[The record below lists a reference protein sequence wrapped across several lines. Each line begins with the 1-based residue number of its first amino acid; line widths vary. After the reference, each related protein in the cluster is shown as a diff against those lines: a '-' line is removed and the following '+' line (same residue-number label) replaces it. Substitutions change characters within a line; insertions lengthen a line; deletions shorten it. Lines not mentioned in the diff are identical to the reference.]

1 MSVEG
6 AAGRALP
13 AYRARIARRLAWLAA
28 AAAAAGLLALGDVLT
43 GPARLDLGAV
53 VWALAAQAGADA
65 RVVTIVWDIR
75 LPMTLMAMVVGAAL
89 SVAGAAMQTLLGNP
103 LASPYTLGFSA
114 AAGFGAALA
123 LLLGVSLPWLPW
135 LTVPVAAFVGTAL
148 AALLVYGL
156 SRLRAMT
163 AETMVLAGIATL
175 FLFQSA
181 QSLVQYLAAPEV
193 LRAIVFWLFGALLK
207 ASWDNLPISAG
218 ILALGVAALAPVVWQ
233 LTALR
238 LGDARAAALGVDV
251 RRLRLRVFAIV
262 ALLTAGAVSFV
273 GTIGFIGLVAPH
285 IARMLV
291 GDEQRF
297 LLPMAGLTGAGL
309 LTGASILSK
318 VLAPGL
324 VIPIGIVTAVIGVPF
339 LLALIVRRGRRY
351 W

>member
-1 MSVEG
+1 MSVKG
-6 AAGRALP
+6 AAGWAQP
-13 AYRARIARRLAWLAA
+13 AYRARITRRLAWLAA

-43 GPARLDLGAV
+43 GPARRAGGGGI
-53 VWALAAQAGADA
+53 WAGAARAGAHA

-75 LPMTLMAMVVGAAL
+75 LPKTLMARVVGAAL
-89 SVAGAAMQTLLGNP
+89 SVAGAATQTLLGNP
-103 LASPYTLGFSA
+103 LSSPYTLGFLA

-135 LTVPVAAFVGTAL
+135 LTVPVAAFAGTAL
-148 AALLVYGL
+148 AALLVYVL
-156 SRLRAMT
+156 SRLRAIT

-175 FLFQSA
+175 FLFHSA

-251 RRLRLRVFAIV
+251 RRVRLRVFAIV

>member
-28 AAAAAGLLALGDVLT
+28 AAAGLLALGDVLT

-53 VWALAAQAGADA
+53 LGSGGAGRRRA

-75 LPMTLMAMVVGAAL
+75 LPMTLMAMVVGPAL

-135 LTVPVAAFVGTAL
+135 LTVPVAAFAGTAL

-175 FLFQSA
+175 FIQSA

-193 LRAIVFWLFGALLK
+193 LRATFWLFGA
-207 ASWDNLPISAG
+207 AQGSWDNLPISAG
-218 ILALGVAALAPVVWQ
+218 ILALGAALAPVVWQ
-233 LTALR
+233 RPPCGSAT
-238 LGDARAAALGVDV
+238 
-251 RRLRLRVFAIV
+251 
-262 ALLTAGAVSFV
+262 
-273 GTIGFIGLVAPH
+273 
-285 IARMLV
+285 
-291 GDEQRF
+291 
-297 LLPMAGLTGAGL
+297 
-309 LTGASILSK
+309 
-318 VLAPGL
+318 
-324 VIPIGIVTAVIGVPF
+324 
-339 LLALIVRRGRRY
+339 RGRRPWASMCGACSRLCHRRPVDRRRRRFRWHHRLHRPGGAPY
-351 W
+351 RAHAGRRRTAVCCRWPA